1 MGLVIIPKQK
11 PEKKNPKKDSK
22 KNQKQKPVKKKK
34 PSYRSD
40 FSKETRQRI
49 IETILKENEISSIE
63 ELISYLNDFGI
74 NDSKE
79 VVSQDLRQMRVIK
92 NFTETGKQAY
102 RLPETPVIN
111 MKQYLNS
118 SNLSNLILEVKA
130 AGTLV
135 VVNTTSGGGKA
146 IATAI
151 ESTDDEKIVGV
162 IGGFNTAFVA
172 CETEEDARIIAKKI
186 QAFNFSSGF

>member
-11 PEKKNPKKDSK
+11 PEKKDPKKNKRRS
-22 KNQKQKPVKKKK
+22 KQKPVKKKK

-111 MKQYLNS
+111 VKQYLNS
-118 SNLSNLILEVKA
+118 SNLSNLVLEVKA

-151 ESTDDEKIVGV
+151 ENTDDEKIVGV
-162 IGGFNTAFVA
+162 IGGFNTTFVA

-186 QAFNFSSGF
+186 QAFTFSGGN